1 MQWIKNNL
9 VDDVTQCIVG
19 YNEGGDCC
27 DWAEV
32 NVYDSNDN
40 EIDDDDL
47 GNWVFIRSE
56 FKEVSEE
63 DGEDTFPIKNVVT
76 GEIGYVECRSS
87 NNGWYSACYWT
98 SMDEPLEEK

>member
-32 NVYDSNDN
+32 NVYDSK
-40 EIDDDDL
+40 EIT
-47 GNWVFIRSE
+47 VRSWE
-56 FKEVSEE
+56 
-63 DGEDTFPIKNVVT
+63 
-76 GEIGYVECRSS
+76 YV
-87 NNGWYSACYWT
+87 
-98 SMDEPLEEK
+98 